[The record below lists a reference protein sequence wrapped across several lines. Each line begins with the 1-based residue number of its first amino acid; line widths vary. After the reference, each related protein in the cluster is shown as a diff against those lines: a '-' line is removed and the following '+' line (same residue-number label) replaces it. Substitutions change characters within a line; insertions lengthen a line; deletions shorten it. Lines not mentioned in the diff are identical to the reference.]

1 MGSTSRSHGSR
12 LEQKASA
19 LLDSAVGVGDMV
31 LLEPLTEETFIH
43 NLRQRFEHDNVYTYI
58 GSVVIS
64 LNPYKPLP
72 IYSPQNV
79 EEYRNRNF
87 YELTPHI
94 FATADE
100 AYRSLRDQDRD
111 QCILITG
118 ESGAGKTEA
127 SKLVMSYVAA
137 VCSKGAE
144 VNQVKEQLLQSN
156 PVLEAFGNAK
166 TIRNNNSSRF
176 GKYMDIEFDFKGDPL
191 GGVITNYVLEKSR
204 VVNQARGEHN
214 FHIFYQLLAGG
225 SNSLLAELQLD
236 RETSAYAFLRQ
247 GQGTRVE
254 SVDDAKNFHVTQRA
268 MEVIGFSTTEVRSVL
283 ELVAMVLNLG
293 NFTFRDVSRTNGMD
307 ECRLTSTKGLQEV
320 CSLLGLNEEVLEKA
334 LTSRTVEAKME
345 KVCTTLHVAQAHYA
359 RDALCKNLYSRLFT
373 WLVGRINESIKV
385 KSKLRKKVMG
395 VLDIYG
401 FEIFEENSFEQ
412 FIINYCNEKLQQ
424 VFIELTLKEEQE
436 EYVREAVKWIHIDYF
451 NNAVICEL
459 IENPQTGIL
468 AMLDEECLRPGAV
481 SDTTFLE
488 KLNAVCSGH
497 PHFESR
503 MGRDARFLNDTSLPR
518 DSFRIQHYAGRVTYR
533 VEGFMDKNNN
543 LLYRDI
549 TQAMWAAS
557 HPLVRSIFPEGCP
570 QRVSFKRPP
579 TAASQLKTSVAWLM
593 RNLLAKNPNYIRCI
607 KPNDKQ
613 AKEVFQEQLVLHQ
626 VRYLGLLEN
635 VRVRRAGF
643 AFRQQYGPCLQRYK
657 MLCPLTWPHWDG
669 EPRAGVAVLL
679 TELGISKEEYAFGVS
694 KIFIKNPRTLFYLE
708 QARKQRMQELATLIQ
723 KTFRGWAT
731 KRHFQCM
738 RHSQVVIARFFKG
751 YYRRKQYQET
761 RAAILLLQSCLRGW
775 KAREELRRLK
785 EEERRRRAVAVIWAY
800 WRGMKVRQEYR
811 KYFRANAGKTIY
823 DFVIISITRRYLLRL
838 RDNLPSSSPIERKWS
853 AYPYLFLE
861 EAHLQLKNLHHLWRC
876 KVLRATFDDG
886 RKAIY
891 DEKLCA
897 SELFYNKKALYPLT
911 VSQPFQGDYVDIN
924 NNPKLSKLFDLLQEP
939 RLFSDVVYK
948 INRANGKRS
957 TRVAVLTAKQLILAD
972 SKSGQ
977 VKTQLSLSD
986 VGGLSLSP
994 LSDGL
999 IGVHIKENIA
1009 AGWKGDFLINCNHV
1023 IELVTKMHRAIQASG
1038 DQPPPLQLA
1047 NEFPVQF
1054 GGEEVV
1060 VRFHQATQRNGT
1072 LPACRKKSQLLE
1084 VSV

>member
-1 MGSTSRSHGSR
+1 MSHGDLR
-12 LEQKASA
+12 AWGGARYIVNTIIFPPLPASEF
-19 LLDSAVGVGDMV
+19 STVV
-31 LLEPLTEETFIH
+31 LLMP
-43 NLRQRFEHDNVYTYI
+43 
-58 GSVVIS
+58 S
-64 LNPYKPLP
+64 
-72 IYSPQNV
+72 
-79 EEYRNRNF
+79 
-87 YELTPHI
+87 
-94 FATADE
+94 
-100 AYRSLRDQDRD
+100 
-111 QCILITG
+111 
-118 ESGAGKTEA
+118 
-127 SKLVMSYVAA
+127 
-137 VCSKGAE
+137 
-144 VNQVKEQLLQSN
+144 
-156 PVLEAFGNAK
+156 AFG
-166 TIRNNNSSRF
+166 RSDD
-176 GKYMDIEFDFKGDPL
+176 GW
-191 GGVITNYVLEKSR
+191 
-204 VVNQARGEHN
+204 
-214 FHIFYQLLAGG
+214 LLLPCA
-225 SNSLLAELQLD
+225 SFQ
-236 RETSAYAFLRQ
+236 
-247 GQGTRVE
+247 
-254 SVDDAKNFHVTQRA
+254 
-268 MEVIGFSTTEVRSVL
+268 
-283 ELVAMVLNLG
+283 
-293 NFTFRDVSRTNGMD
+293 
-307 ECRLTSTKGLQEV
+307 
-320 CSLLGLNEEVLEKA
+320 
-334 LTSRTVEAKME
+334 
-345 KVCTTLHVAQAHYA
+345 
-359 RDALCKNLYSRLFT
+359 
-373 WLVGRINESIKV
+373 
-385 KSKLRKKVMG
+385 
-395 VLDIYG
+395 
-401 FEIFEENSFEQ
+401 ENSFEQ

-424 VFIELTLKEEQE
+424 VFIQLTLKEEQE

-451 NNAVICEL
+451 NNTVICEL
-459 IENPQTGIL
+459 IENTGIL

-557 HPLVRSIFPEGCP
+557 HPLVHSIFPEGCP

-657 MLCPLTWPHWDG
+657 MLCPLTWPHWEG

-679 TELGISKEEYAFGVS
+679 EEFGISKEEYAFGVS

-708 QARKQRMQELATLIQ
+708 QSRKQRMHELATLIQ
-723 KTFRGWAT
+723 KTYRGWAL
-731 KRHFQCM
+731 KQHFQCM
-738 RHSQVVIARFFKG
+738 RRSQVVIARFFKG
-751 YYRRKQYQET
+751 YYWHSQLSWPVVQARKLLKDLKLQKLQREAATIISAHWRGYQVGRKSRSKIPICMVVT
-761 RAAILLLQSCLRGW
+761 C

-785 EEERRRRAVAVIWAY
+785 KEAKRRQAVAVIWAY

-811 KYFRANAGKTIY
+811 KYFRANAGKAIY
-823 DFVIISITRRYLLRL
+823 DFTRRYLLRL
-838 RDNLPSSSPIERKWS
+838 RENLPSSSPIERKWS

-876 KVLRATFDDG
+876 NVLRATFDDG

-891 DEKLCA
+891 DEKLYA
-897 SELFYNKKALYPLT
+897 SELFNNKKALYPLT
-911 VSQPFQGDYVDIN
+911 VSQPFQGDYMDIN
-924 NNPKLSKLFDLLQEP
+924 NNPKLSKLFSLLQEP
-939 RLFSDVVYK
+939 RLFSDIIYK

-957 TRVAVLTAKQLILAD
+957 TRVAVLTAKQLIFAD

-977 VKTQLSLSD
+977 VKTQLNLSD

-999 IGVHIKENIA
+999 IVFHIKEVGSNIA

-1038 DQPPPLQLA
+1038 EQPPPLQLA
-1047 NEFPVQF
+1047 NE
-1054 GGEEVV
+1054 
-1060 VRFHQATQRNGT
+1060 
-1072 LPACRKKSQLLE
+1072 
-1084 VSV
+1084 